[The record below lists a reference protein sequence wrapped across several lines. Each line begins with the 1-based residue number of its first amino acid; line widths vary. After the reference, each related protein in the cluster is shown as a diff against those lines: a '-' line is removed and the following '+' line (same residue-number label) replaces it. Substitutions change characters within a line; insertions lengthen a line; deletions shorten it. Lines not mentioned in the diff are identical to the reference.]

1 MQLNRS
7 GVRWRPSRQSGGPRL
22 RIAAVLIAGL
32 SLLLAACGGGSD
44 DKGSG
49 GATSGSADEPI
60 TLTFWAARDFYMP
73 PDKFKGFMEEHPN
86 ITVKVD
92 VQDGDDILQQVSR
105 MKSAGQ
111 KMPDIIDD
119 DSFNFPAY
127 YRAGLVQPLD
137 QVMAD
142 WEKEDP
148 ATFKLLPDSAWEQGK
163 VDGNVLGMGPWT
175 TFDQLY
181 VSTPWL
187 KEAGVSYPF
196 DSLDAIYNAAV
207 AMKQARPDAYPLSVQ
222 ALPGSGVNSLLMV
235 LYAAGTEFDDQ
246 GIPDLTSEGG
256 VYGIDWYKRMRDA
269 DLINPD
275 AVSWGED
282 ESRIAFLSGKAGLM
296 IDSVRA
302 GQDFVQSP
310 DFAYP
315 TDWDLT
321 VLPKS
326 RTGSEEDGVWT
337 SAAQIY
343 AITSDCD
350 HPYEAGLLLRY
361 IASTKNLVNA
371 VTELGGLPPRQT
383 EAINDPKVIK
393 AYSYMSDEVRQ
404 ALITSDARPSGTK
417 SGEAEKIL
425 EDMFD
430 HIIQGTDQSAQDLAE
445 EYQKQLDALEG

>member
-7 GVRWRPSRQSGGPRL
+7 AVRWRRTRPQRGPRL
-22 RIAAVLIAGL
+22 RVAAALIAGL
-32 SLLLAACGGGSD
+32 SLVLAACGGSD
-44 DKGSG
+44 DDSSG
-49 GATSGSADEPI
+49 DGNGGDDGPI

-73 PDKFKGFMEEHPN
+73 PDKFAGFMEEHPN
-86 ITVKVD
+86 IKVKVD

-111 KMPDIIDD
+111 KMPDIIQDD
-119 DSFNFPAY
+119 GFNFPAY
-127 YRAGLVQPLD
+127 YRAGLVMPLD

-142 WEKEDP
+142 WQKEDP
-148 ATFKLLPDSAWEQGK
+148 DTFNLLPDSAWEQGK
-163 VDGNVLGMGPWT
+163 VDGKVLGMGPWT

-187 KEAGVSYPF
+187 KEAGVKLPF
-196 DSLDAIYNAAV
+196 DSLDAIYDAAV

-235 LYAAGTEFDDQ
+235 LYAAGAEFDDE
-246 GIPDLTSEGG
+246 GTPDLTSEGG
-256 VYGIDWYKRMRDA
+256 IYAINWYKRMKDA

-275 AVSWGED
+275 AVAWGED

-302 GQDFVQSP
+302 GQDFVQAEDFSYP
-310 DFAYP
+310 D
-315 TDWDLT
+315 DWDLA
-321 VLPKS
+321 VLPTS
-326 RTGSEEDGVWT
+326 RSGGTQDGVWT

-361 IASTKNLVNA
+361 LASTKNLVNA

-383 EAINDPKVIK
+383 EAINDPGVIEQ
-393 AYSYMSDEVRQ
+393 YSYMSDDVRQ
-404 ALITSDARPSGTK
+404 ALIDSEARPSGSH

-430 HIIQGTDQSAQDLAE
+430 EVIKGTDKSAEDLAN
-445 EYQKQLDALEG
+445 EYQQKLDALSD